1 MDDIGAEQGAPLVG
15 DAPFGAGG
23 LGMADGIALLLYELF
38 QLVELRIGLLTA
50 GGDGDGG
57 QQDDGEDFFHDDFL
71 CFKGFPLVVLF
82 RGVAVLRADGCPAS
96 VRLQGG
102 TGPDD

>member
-1 MDDIGAEQGAPLVG
+1 MNDIGGEQGAPLVG

-38 QLVELRIGLLTA
+38 QLTELRVGLLTA

-57 QQDDGEDFFHDDFL
+57 QQHGGE
-71 CFKGFPLVVLF
+71 
-82 RGVAVLRADGCPAS
+82 
-96 VRLQGG
+96 
-102 TGPDD
+102 